1 MEPNFYTETA
11 TVLNADADFRSLLKP
26 SALLRYVEQVS
37 ADHARVFGMDDKFFQ
52 DHNVAF
58 LVGKQ
63 ALQFVRVPRRTEAL
77 TLTTRAEHSR
87 RGAIKRITTVTDA
100 AGKLVATVDCRW
112 ILVDLTSGHIMRE
125 PNWTVENFWNE
136 TVEGELSLH
145 THRCKELT
153 SAGECRASYSLCDL
167 NGHINNAYYLDLACD
182 ALPPEVLQAGPV
194 TFAATSNNDSATVSA
209 NSQAQAGSYSFFVEQ
224 LAQGQQ
230 TTFSMGDDAFSA
242 TGTFE
247 LTMGDSTMDI
257 DLSAAD
263 QNGDGDGFID
273 ASELVNAIND
283 SDDNPGVSAA
293 LVKTDGTTTIMLTS
307 DSTGAQSA
315 FSVSVTG
322 HDASND
328 STSAPVATEVST
340 AQDAIIHLGSATGP
354 EITNSSNTF
363 DDVIPGVTM
372 TFTEVSDSDSDL
384 TTFNISEDSSASQ
397 EKVQTFV
404 DAYNTL
410 IDTVD
415 SLTTHGDDS
424 TSAGVFAGDAG
435 LSSLANQLD
444 DIAHASYNGVSI
456 VDYGIT
462 LDSHGHL
469 QIDSDQFNDEMA
481 KNPDGL
487 TSIFVGDNSMVAQ
500 MDDLINTYTDSSNG
514 IITLRQQN
522 IDDQMSKIQDEGDQL
537 TDTYNANY
545 DRYLEEYTN
554 TLVEVYT
561 MKASMA
567 AFA

>member
-1 MEPNFYTETA
+1 MINPRTIAQEIAYADVA
-11 TVLNADADFRSLLKP
+11 TQATNLQEKQSELDAESSGLDSLS
-26 SALLRYVEQVS
+26 SALSDFQS
-37 ADHARVFGMDDKFFQ
+37 AV
-52 DHNVAF
+52 
-58 LVGKQ
+58 
-63 ALQFVRVPRRTEAL
+63 
-77 TLTTRAEHSR
+77 
-87 RGAIKRITTVTDA
+87 
-100 AGKLVATVDCRW
+100 
-112 ILVDLTSGHIMRE
+112 
-125 PNWTVENFWNE
+125 
-136 TVEGELSLH
+136 
-145 THRCKELT
+145 
-153 SAGECRASYSLCDL
+153 
-167 NGHINNAYYLDLACD
+167 D
-182 ALPPEVLQAGPV
+182 ALNSDTDGPV

-328 STSAPVATEVST
+328 STSAPVATDVSS
-340 AQDAIIHLGSATGP
+340 AQDAIIHLGSASGP
-354 EITNSSNTF
+354 AITNSSNTF

-424 TSAGVFAGDAG
+424 SSAGVFAGM
-435 LSSLANQLD
+435 
-444 DIAHASYNGVSI
+444 
-456 VDYGIT
+456 
-462 LDSHGHL
+462 LDSAHWQTSSMTSPMPATTACRL
-469 QIDSDQFNDEMA
+469 STMA
-481 KNPDGL
+481 SRSIL
-487 TSIFVGDNSMVAQ
+487 TA
-500 MDDLINTYTDSSNG
+500 TYRLTPTSS
-514 IITLRQQN
+514 TTR
-522 IDDQMSKIQDEGDQL
+522 
-537 TDTYNANY
+537 
-545 DRYLEEYTN
+545 
-554 TLVEVYT
+554 
-561 MKASMA
+561 
-567 AFA
+567 

>member
-1 MEPNFYTETA
+1 MINPRTIAQEIAYADVATQAANLQEKQTE
-11 TVLNADADFRSLLKP
+11 LDAESSGLDSLS
-26 SALLRYVEQVS
+26 SALSDFQS
-37 ADHARVFGMDDKFFQ
+37 AV
-52 DHNVAF
+52 
-58 LVGKQ
+58 
-63 ALQFVRVPRRTEAL
+63 
-77 TLTTRAEHSR
+77 
-87 RGAIKRITTVTDA
+87 
-100 AGKLVATVDCRW
+100 
-112 ILVDLTSGHIMRE
+112 
-125 PNWTVENFWNE
+125 
-136 TVEGELSLH
+136 
-145 THRCKELT
+145 
-153 SAGECRASYSLCDL
+153 
-167 NGHINNAYYLDLACD
+167 D
-182 ALPPEVLQAGPV
+182 ALNSDTDGPV
-194 TFAATSNNDSATVSA
+194 TFA
-209 NSQAQAGSYSFFVEQ
+209 
-224 LAQGQQ
+224 
-230 TTFSMGDDAFSA
+230 A

-328 STSAPVATEVST
+328 STSAPVATDVSS

>member
-1 MEPNFYTETA
+1 MINPRTIAQEIAYADVATQAANLQEKQTE
-11 TVLNADADFRSLLKP
+11 LDAESSGLDSLS
-26 SALLRYVEQVS
+26 SALSDFQS
-37 ADHARVFGMDDKFFQ
+37 AV
-52 DHNVAF
+52 
-58 LVGKQ
+58 
-63 ALQFVRVPRRTEAL
+63 
-77 TLTTRAEHSR
+77 
-87 RGAIKRITTVTDA
+87 
-100 AGKLVATVDCRW
+100 
-112 ILVDLTSGHIMRE
+112 
-125 PNWTVENFWNE
+125 
-136 TVEGELSLH
+136 
-145 THRCKELT
+145 
-153 SAGECRASYSLCDL
+153 
-167 NGHINNAYYLDLACD
+167 D
-182 ALPPEVLQAGPV
+182 ALNSDTDGPV

-263 QNGDGDGFID
+263 QNGDGDGYID
-273 ASELVNAIND
+273 ASELVSAIND

-293 LVKTDGTTTIMLTS
+293 LVKTDGTTTIMFTS

-328 STSAPVATEVST
+328 STSAPVATDVSS

-354 EITNSSNTF
+354 AITNSSNTF

-372 TFTEVSDSDSDL
+372 TFSEVSDSDSDL
-384 TTFNISEDSSASQ
+384 TTFNISEDSSAT
-397 EKVQTFV
+397 EDKVQTFV

-415 SLTTHGDDS
+415 SLTTSGSGSDS

-444 DIAHASYNGVSI
+444 DIAHASYNGESI

-462 LDSHGHL
+462 LDSNGHL
-469 QIDSDQFNDEMA
+469 QIDSDQFNDAM
-481 KNPDGL
+481 KSDPDGL

>member
-1 MEPNFYTETA
+1 MINPRTIAQEIAYADVATQAANLQEKQTE
-11 TVLNADADFRSLLKP
+11 LDAESSGLDSLS
-26 SALLRYVEQVS
+26 SALSDFQS
-37 ADHARVFGMDDKFFQ
+37 AV
-52 DHNVAF
+52 
-58 LVGKQ
+58 
-63 ALQFVRVPRRTEAL
+63 
-77 TLTTRAEHSR
+77 
-87 RGAIKRITTVTDA
+87 
-100 AGKLVATVDCRW
+100 
-112 ILVDLTSGHIMRE
+112 
-125 PNWTVENFWNE
+125 
-136 TVEGELSLH
+136 
-145 THRCKELT
+145 
-153 SAGECRASYSLCDL
+153 
-167 NGHINNAYYLDLACD
+167 D
-182 ALPPEVLQAGPV
+182 ALNSDTDGPV

-230 TTFSMGDDAFSA
+230 TTFSMGDDA
-242 TGTFE
+242 
-247 LTMGDSTMDI
+247 
-257 DLSAAD
+257 
-263 QNGDGDGFID
+263 GFID

-328 STSAPVATEVST
+328 STSAPVATDVSS

>member
-1 MEPNFYTETA
+1 MINPRTIAQEIAYADVA
-11 TVLNADADFRSLLKP
+11 TQATNLQEKQSELDAESSGLDSLS
-26 SALLRYVEQVS
+26 SALSDFQS
-37 ADHARVFGMDDKFFQ
+37 AV
-52 DHNVAF
+52 
-58 LVGKQ
+58 
-63 ALQFVRVPRRTEAL
+63 
-77 TLTTRAEHSR
+77 
-87 RGAIKRITTVTDA
+87 
-100 AGKLVATVDCRW
+100 
-112 ILVDLTSGHIMRE
+112 
-125 PNWTVENFWNE
+125 
-136 TVEGELSLH
+136 
-145 THRCKELT
+145 
-153 SAGECRASYSLCDL
+153 
-167 NGHINNAYYLDLACD
+167 D
-182 ALPPEVLQAGPV
+182 ALNSDTDGPV
-194 TFAATSNNDSATVSA
+194 TFAATSNNDS
-209 NSQAQAGSYSFFVEQ
+209 
-224 LAQGQQ
+224 AQGQQ

-328 STSAPVATEVST
+328 STSAPVATDVSS
-340 AQDAIIHLGSATGP
+340 AQDAIIHLGSASGP
-354 EITNSSNTF
+354 AITNSSNTF

-424 TSAGVFAGDAG
+424 SSAGVFAGDAG

-469 QIDSDQFNDEMA
+469 QIDSDQFNDAM
-481 KNPDGL
+481 KSDPDGL